1 MACYFDVRNC
11 CAHTQVFLQSKHC
24 ASPTC
29 QLKCFEIKTA
39 YEHRYRNV
47 LKMTGRGVKSERES
61 GITSKK
67 GWKVFGDLEMTKNNK
82 GSIVFV

>member
-1 MACYFDVRNC
+1 
-11 CAHTQVFLQSKHC
+11 
-24 ASPTC
+24 
-29 QLKCFEIKTA
+29 
-39 YEHRYRNV
+39 
-47 LKMTGRGVKSERES
+47 MTGRGVKSESES